1 MMVIWGTGNRP
12 PQIRAHQEDIVTDAI
27 PEPDLEERS
36 LDLREREVGS
46 LPDNIDATDAT
57 DRLHELD
64 SVPGRTTLPDLR
76 DDVSEADAIDQAT
89 PVGYDDEDDWRG

>member
-1 MMVIWGTGNRP
+1 M
-12 PQIRAHQEDIVTDAI
+12 TDAI
-27 PEPDLEERS
+27 PEPDPEERS
-36 LDLREREVGS
+36 LELREREVGS
-46 LPDNIDATDAT
+46 LPDDIDETDAI

-64 SVPGRTTLPDLR
+64 SVPGRIAVPHLR